1 MSQSSQRDKTDET
14 TKAYSCLCPVNG
26 AMMGLRSGRAEM
38 SRLAHDADN
47 KYKHWESWTTVS
59 SSKEF
64 PFRQDSPNLTPDFW
78 RRS

>member
-1 MSQSSQRDKTDET
+1 
-14 TKAYSCLCPVNG
+14 
-26 AMMGLRSGRAEM
+26 MGLRSGRAEM